1 MVNMRRQ
8 SLNEEGALKQD
19 IHHIHEAEKI
29 FICIQQGAM
38 AFYIRFILVMLIHG
52 DRILHTLLP

>member
-29 FICIQQGAM
+29 YAYSK
-38 AFYIRFILVMLIHG
+38 ALWRFTF
-52 DRILHTLLP
+52 DSS